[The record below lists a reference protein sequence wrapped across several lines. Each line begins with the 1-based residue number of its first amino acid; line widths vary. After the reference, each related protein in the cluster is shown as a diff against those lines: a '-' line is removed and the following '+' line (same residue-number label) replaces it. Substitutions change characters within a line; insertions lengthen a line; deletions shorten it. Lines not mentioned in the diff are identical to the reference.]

1 MAYRFRHGRTPVS
14 RSVAQALTG
23 DAFASLVNGRFRLI
37 AGPEAVME
45 VELIEFKAGSKSV
58 HHEAFSIVFRAPVE
72 APLEQRIYRLEHE
85 SMGAFELFLVPIG
98 KSPEGVRYEAVFNR
112 VIDQIPGGG

>member
-1 MAYRFRHGRTPVS
+1 MAD
-14 RSVAQALTG
+14 ALTA
-23 DAFASLVNGRFRLI
+23 DAFASRVNSRFRLVTS
-37 AGPEAVME
+37 PDAVME
-45 VELIEFKAGSKSV
+45 VELIEFTAVSKSA
-58 HHEAFSIVFRAPVE
+58 HHEAFSIVFQAPVE

-112 VIDQIPGGG
+112 IIDQIPGGG

>member
-1 MAYRFRHGRTPVS
+1 VS
-14 RSVAQALTG
+14 RTVTKQLTG
-23 DAFASLVNGRFRLI
+23 DTFAAFLNGRFRLI
-37 AGPEAVME
+37 SGPEAGME
-45 VELIEFKAGSKSV
+45 LELVEFNAGSRSA

-85 SMGAFELFLVPIG
+85 SLGAFELFLVPIG

-112 VIDQIPGGG
+112 TIDQTPGDG